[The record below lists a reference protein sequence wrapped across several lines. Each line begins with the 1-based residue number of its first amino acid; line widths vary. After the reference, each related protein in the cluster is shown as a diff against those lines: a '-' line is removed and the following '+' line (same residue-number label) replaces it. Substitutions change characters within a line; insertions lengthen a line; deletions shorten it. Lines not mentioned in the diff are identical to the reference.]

1 MLREIPYM
9 PLTPLKNLRVLDLS
23 YNSIQSILPESSL
36 FYEPNSMPKL
46 TLDTIHLDFNRIEH
60 IPTASFAQFDV
71 VNVTYLDGNPIRL
84 LGDEAFR
91 GAHIRELYIRRC
103 GLSFISPTSFEG
115 IGNTLQI
122 LDLSGNNI
130 TDIPE
135 NSLKGFADF
144 K

>member
-1 MLREIPYM
+1 M

-23 YNSIQSILPESSL
+23 YNSIHSILPDSSL
-36 FYEPNSMPKL
+36 FYEPNTLPKL
-46 TLDTIHLDFNRIEH
+46 TLDTIHLEFNRIEN
-60 IPTASFAQFDV
+60 IPTASFVHFDV
-71 VNVTYLDGNPIRL
+71 VNATYLDGNPIKF

-91 GAHIRELYIRRC
+91 AARIRELYIRRC

-115 IGNTLQI
+115 IGNSLHI
-122 LDLSGNNI
+122 LDISGNNL

-135 NSLKGFADF
+135 SFLKGFDDF